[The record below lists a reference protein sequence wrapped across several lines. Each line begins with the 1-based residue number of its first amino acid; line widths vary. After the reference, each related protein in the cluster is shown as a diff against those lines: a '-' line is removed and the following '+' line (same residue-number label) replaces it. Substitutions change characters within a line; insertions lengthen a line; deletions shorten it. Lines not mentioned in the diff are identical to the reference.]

1 MPKGKNT
8 LTTALGIPGAD
19 DQKSLTAGP
28 GA

>member
-1 MPKGKNT
+1 MPKEKIT
-8 LTTALGIPGAD
+8 LTTALGISGAD